1 MRKVICFFIL
11 ILFLN
16 SALALSVSPGKVSFI
31 FDPNLKTGFG
41 IAVGGGA
48 GPDGLEH
55 SVIETGN
62 ELEKAITLSE
72 FKESG
77 DGAALAVYI
86 DFTKVDVKKVIPGK
100 NRILIEVKEKSP
112 SEGQFAA
119 LVAIRVP
126 INIFVPFEGIF
137 FDVILDIKDIEVGDQ
152 GQATAVLRNLGSE
165 KVNVSSIFIVL
176 ANDIEKLRVPVNGI
190 VIGVNE
196 DKTITR
202 NFNTTNFAEGKYL
215 LKFIASVGSNTVE
228 KTKEFR
234 IGKWLLDI
242 ASIKQEY
249 QANKEVEQFVMQVSN
264 GWNEEAENVYAE
276 FKISNESAKNIV
288 TKKTATFNVP
298 ASSMNKTTEV
308 KEYFDTSGIAA
319 GKYILNA
326 TIFFKDSASSKLYD
340 VQFIEKG
347 INIMWI
353 VIGAG
358 VVIAAGVIFLL
369 LRRTKHKKKHG

>member
-1 MRKVICFFIL
+1 MRKAVCFLIL
-11 ILFLN
+11 VLFLN
-16 SALALSVSPGKVSFI
+16 SALALSVTPGKVSFI
-31 FDPNLKTGFG
+31 FEPGLKTGFG
-41 IAVGGGA
+41 VSIGGGA
-48 GPDGLEH
+48 GVDDLEH
-55 SVIETGN
+55 SVIEIGN
-62 ELEKAITLSE
+62 ELEKAITLGE

-77 DGAALAVYI
+77 DKVTLAVDI

-112 SEGQFAA
+112 GEGQFAA

-126 INIFVPFEGIF
+126 IYIFVPFEGIF
-137 FDVILDIKDIEVGDQ
+137 FDVILDIKDIEVGEQ

-165 KVNVSSIFIVL
+165 KVNVSSTFIVL
-176 ANDIEKLRVPVNGI
+176 ANDVEKLRVPVNGI
-190 VIGVNE
+190 VIEVNE
-196 DKTITR
+196 EKKIVR
-202 NFNTTNFAEGKYL
+202 NFDTTNFAEGKYL

-249 QANKEVEQFVMQVSN
+249 QVNKEVEQFVMQVSN
-264 GWNEEAENVYAE
+264 GWNEEAENAYAE
-276 FKISNESAKNIV
+276 FKISNESSKDIIS
-288 TKKTATFNVP
+288 KKTATFNVP

-319 GKYILNA
+319 GKYTLNA
-326 TIFFKDSASSKLYD
+326 TIFFRDTASSKLYD
-340 VQFIEKG
+340 VQFVKKG

-353 VIGAG
+353 AIGA
-358 VVIAAGVIFLL
+358 VVIAAGIIFWMM
-369 LRRTKHKKKHG
+369 KKKKGKRR

>member
-1 MRKVICFFIL
+1 MKKAICFLIL

-16 SALALSVSPGKVSFI
+16 SALALSVSPGKVNFV
-31 FDPNLKTGFG
+31 FEPGLKTGFG
-41 IAVGGGA
+41 ISVGGGGGA
-48 GPDGLEH
+48 DSFEK
-55 SVIETGN
+55 SIIETGN
-62 ELEKAITLSE
+62 ELEKAITLGE
-72 FKESG
+72 FKDSG
-77 DGAALAVYI
+77 DGAALAVDI
-86 DFTKVDVKKVIPGK
+86 DFTKVDFKKIIPGN
-100 NRILIEVKEKSP
+100 NRILIEVKEKNP
-112 SEGQFAA
+112 GEGQFAA

-137 FDVILDIKDIEVGDQ
+137 FDVMLDIKDIEVGEQ
-152 GQATAVLRNLGSE
+152 GRASATLRNLGSE
-165 KVNVSSIFIVL
+165 KVNVSSVFIVM
-176 ANDIEKLRVPVNGI
+176 ANDAEKLRIPVNGI
-190 VIGVNE
+190 VLEVNE

-202 NFNTTNFAEGKYL
+202 SFDTTNFAEGKYL
-215 LKFIASVGSNTVE
+215 LKFIANVGSNTVE

-264 GWNEEAENVYAE
+264 GWNEEAENAYAE
-276 FKISNESAKNIV
+276 FKISNESTKNIV
-288 TKKTATFNVP
+288 SKKTATFNVP

-319 GKYILNA
+319 GKYTLNA
-326 TIFFKDSASSKLYD
+326 TIFFKGSASSKLYD
-340 VQFIEKG
+340 AQFVEKG

-358 VVIAAGVIFLL
+358 VVIAAGIIFWMMKKRKGK
-369 LRRTKHKKKHG
+369 RR

>member
-1 MRKVICFFIL
+1 MKKAVCFLIL

-31 FDPNLKTGFG
+31 FEPGLKTGFG
-41 IAVGGGA
+41 IAVGGGGGA
-48 GPDGLEH
+48 DSLEH
-55 SVIETGN
+55 SIIATGN
-62 ELEKAITLSE
+62 ELEKAITLGE
-72 FKESG
+72 FKDSG
-77 DGAALAVYI
+77 DGAALAVDI

-112 SEGQFAA
+112 GEGQFAA

-137 FDVILDIKDIEVGDQ
+137 FDVMLDIKDIEVGEQ

-165 KVNVSSIFIVL
+165 KVNVSSVFIVL
-176 ANDIEKLRVPVNGI
+176 ANDVEKLRVPVNGI
-190 VIGVNE
+190 VIEVNE
-196 DKTITR
+196 EKKIVR
-202 NFNTTNFAEGKYL
+202 NFDTSNFAEGKYF
-215 LKFIASVGSNTVE
+215 LKFIANVGSNTVE

-264 GWNEEAENVYAE
+264 GWNEEAENAYAE
-276 FKISNESAKNIV
+276 FKISNESTKNIV
-288 TKKTATFNVP
+288 SKKTATFNVP

-319 GKYILNA
+319 GKYTLNA

-340 VQFIEKG
+340 VQFVKKG

-353 VIGAG
+353 AIGAG
-358 VVIAAGVIFLL
+358 VVAAAGIIFWMM
-369 LRRTKHKKKHG
+369 KKKKGRRR